1 MMLYNTTY
9 LWIVYRMSTIESLNN
24 VDEITK
30 MMNDAIKKGANKIKE
45 KRKRASNKSS
55 ENQSEVIQMC
65 IPSSGGGTND
75 ESATSFKMNTST
87 SIEVETIKICKGE
100 KRKGGR
106 CSRKAKKGEYC
117 EIHTTERK
125 EIERKEEGGI
135 YKYKKGE
142 EEYDI
147 EEIKRRGM

>member
-1 MMLYNTTY
+1 M
-9 LWIVYRMSTIESLNN
+9 IESLNN

-65 IPSSGGGTND
+65 IPSSGGTNS
-75 ESATSFKMNTST
+75 ESSTSVKMNTST